1 MLTREGCT
9 LASLAPHPLDTIVPG
24 GRQQV
29 LANTGSASGGY
40 ADQLFRWVEGVCL
53 WQSFNNILFS
63 ADTWPER
70 CLERS

>member
-1 MLTREGCT
+1 MTSLWLQLEEMLTREGCT

-40 ADQLFRWVEGVCL
+40 ADQVFRWVERLV
-53 WQSFNNILFS
+53 FMAILQ
-63 ADTWPER
+63 
-70 CLERS
+70 

>member
-9 LASLAPHPLDTIVPG
+9 LASLAPHPLDTVVPG

-40 ADQLFRWVEGVCL
+40 ADQLFRWVEGVV
-53 WQSFNNILFS
+53 FMAILQ
-63 ADTWPER
+63 
-70 CLERS
+70 

>member
-9 LASLAPHPLDTIVPG
+9 LASLAPHPLDTVVPG

-40 ADQLFRWVEGVCL
+40 ADQVFRWVERLV
-53 WQSFNNILFS
+53 FMAILQ
-63 ADTWPER
+63 
-70 CLERS
+70 

>member
-1 MLTREGCT
+1 MTSFWLQVEEMLVREGCP

-40 ADQLFRWVEGVCL
+40 ADQVFRWVEWMV
-53 WQSFNNILFS
+53 FMAILQ
-63 ADTWPER
+63 
-70 CLERS
+70 